1 VKSTAENLQLW
12 EQWIRER
19 VQNGMTIG
27 EWCEKNGVSKHRY
40 KYWNQRV
47 RKSQQRGEET
57 TFADITSIIS
67 PVDTAS
73 QNPVVTSDFQ
83 IFFNS
88 FQVSVPCNFSPNSLA
103 ELMKVLR
110 EL

>member
-1 VKSTAENLQLW
+1 MKSTAENLQLW
-12 EQWIRER
+12 EQRIRER
-19 VQNGMTIG
+19 VQNGM
-27 EWCEKNGVSKHRY
+27 SKHQY
-40 KYWNQRV
+40 NYWNQLV
-47 RKSQQRGEET
+47 RKSKKRGEET

-67 PVDTAS
+67 PVDTVS

-83 IFFNS
+83 ISFNS

>member
-1 VKSTAENLQLW
+1 MTSTAEDLQLW
-12 EQWIRER
+12 EQRIKER

-27 EWCEKNGVSKHRY
+27 EWCEKNGVSTHRY

-47 RKSQQRGEET
+47 RKSQKTGEET
-57 TFADITSIIS
+57 TFADITPIIS
-67 PVDTAS
+67 SVDTAS

-88 FQVSVPCNFSPNSLA
+88 FQVRVPFNFNPNSLA

>member
-1 VKSTAENLQLW
+1 MKSTAENLQLW
-12 EQWIRER
+12 EQRIRER

-27 EWCEKNGVSKHRY
+27 EWCEKNGVSKNQY
-40 KYWNQRV
+40 NYWNQRV
-47 RKSQQRGEET
+47 RKSQKTGKET
-57 TFADITSIIS
+57 TFVDITPIIS
-67 PVDTAS
+67 PVDTVS

-103 ELMKVLR
+103 GLMKVLQ

>member
-1 VKSTAENLQLW
+1 
-12 EQWIRER
+12 
-19 VQNGMTIG
+19 MTIRD
-27 EWCEKNGVSKHRY
+27 WCEKNGVSKNQY
-40 KYWNQRV
+40 NYWNQRV
-47 RKSQQRGEET
+47 RKSQKTGKET
-57 TFADITSIIS
+57 TFVDITPIIS
-67 PVDTAS
+67 PVDTES

-88 FQVSVPCNFSPNSLA
+88 FQVRVPFNFSPNSLA

>member
-1 VKSTAENLQLW
+1 MKSTAENLQLW
-12 EQWIRER
+12 EQRIRER
-19 VQNGMTIG
+19 VQDGMTIG

-47 RKSQQRGEET
+47 RKRQKRDEET

-67 PVDTAS
+67 SVDTVS

-83 IFFNS
+83 IS
-88 FQVSVPCNFSPNSLA
+88 FKSFHVRVPFNFSPNSLA

>member
-1 VKSTAENLQLW
+1 MTSTAEDLQIW
-12 EQWIRER
+12 EQRIRER

-47 RKSQQRGEET
+47 RKRQKPGEET
-57 TFADITSIIS
+57 TFADITPIIS
-67 PVDTAS
+67 SVDTVS
-73 QNPVVTSDFQ
+73 QNPAVTSDFQ
-83 IFFNS
+83 IFFKS
-88 FQVSVPCNFSPNSLA
+88 FHVSVPCNFSPNSLA
-103 ELMKVLR
+103 GLMKVLR

>member
-1 VKSTAENLQLW
+1 MKSTAEDLQLW
-12 EQWIRER
+12 EQRIRER

-27 EWCEKNGVSKHRY
+27 EWCKKNGVSKNQY
-40 KYWNQRV
+40 NYWNQRV
-47 RKSQQRGEET
+47 RKSQKTAEET
-57 TFADITSIIS
+57 TFADITHIIS
-67 PVDTAS
+67 PVDTVS

-83 IFFNS
+83 IFFKS
-88 FQVSVPCNFSPNSLA
+88 FHVRVPFNFSPNSLA